1 MQNKGRILVA
11 AVVIVALLAGGFVTG
26 AQWQKVQPV
35 DLAIDWYSEANGS
48 ANFDV
53 YTLTEN
59 GMVTIYPDP
68 NVTYYGVLKN
78 H

>member
-1 MQNKGRILVA
+1 MQNKVRILVA
-11 AVVIVALLAGGFVTG
+11 AALIVALLAGVIIG
-26 AQWQKVQPV
+26 AEWQKVQPV

-59 GMVTIYPDP
+59 GMVTIYPDR

-78 H
+78 HP

>member
-1 MQNKGRILVA
+1 MKVLVA
-11 AVVIVALLAGGFVTG
+11 AVVIVAMLAVGFIAG
-26 AQWQKVQPV
+26 AEWQKVQPV

-59 GMVTIYPDP
+59 GMVTIYPDR

>member
-1 MQNKGRILVA
+1 MQNNMRVLVA
-11 AVVIVALLAGGFVTG
+11 AALIVAALAGGIVG
-26 AQWQKVQPV
+26 VEWQKVQPV
-35 DLAIDWYSEANGS
+35 DLAIDYYSAANDT

-59 GMVTIYPDP
+59 GMVTIYPDR

>member
-1 MQNKGRILVA
+1 MQKNSMRILIA
-11 AVVIVALLAGGFVTG
+11 AALVVALLAGVIIG
-26 AQWQKVQPV
+26 AEWQKVQPV

-59 GMVTIYPDP
+59 GMVTIYPDQ